1 MEIVNALCLQLL
13 RSHGKTRIVD
23 AVFFKVFAVVFQFID
38 QVTTQI
44 GFAHGHALFIIGIGQ
59 LRYADIGLYAA
70 FLHRTTRWQMVA
82 RNGEA
87 KARVPRQRQ
96 DTLHR
101 SLAETAFTHD
111 QAAMVILQCARHNF
125 GCRCRA
131 SVNQNDDRRA
141 AGDIARN
148 GAFGPP
154 ALDVAF
160 VTAAFGNNLATRQES
175 IGNGNGFI
183 QYATG
188 VGPQVNDVTQRISA
202 KRFLYAGDSSDNVS
216 AGLFGETGN

>member
-1 MEIVNALCLQLL
+1 
-13 RSHGKTRIVD
+13 
-23 AVFFKVFAVVFQFID
+23 
-38 QVTTQI
+38 
-44 GFAHGHALFIIGIGQ
+44 
-59 LRYADIGLYAA
+59 
-70 FLHRTTRWQMVA
+70 MVA

-111 QAAMVILQCARHNF
+111 QAAMMVLQGARHNF

-148 GAFGPP
+148 SAFGPP

-160 VTAAFGNNLATRQES
+160 VTAAFGNNLTTRQEGV
-175 IGNGNGFI
+175 GNRNGLV

-188 VGPQVNDVTQRISA
+188 VGPQVNDVAQRISA
-202 KRFLYAGDSSDNVS
+202 ERFLYAGHSSDNVS
-216 AGLFGETGN
+216 AGLFGEAGD

>member
-1 MEIVNALCLQLL
+1 M
-13 RSHGKTRIVD
+13 
-23 AVFFKVFAVVFQFID
+23 
-38 QVTTQI
+38 
-44 GFAHGHALFIIGIGQ
+44 
-59 LRYADIGLYAA
+59 RYADIGFDAA
-70 FLHRTTRWQMVA
+70 FLHRTARWQMVT

-87 KARVPRQRQ
+87 QAGVPRQRQ

-111 QAAMVILQCARHNF
+111 QAAMMVLQCARHNF

-148 GAFGPP
+148 SAFGPP
-154 ALDVAF
+154 ALDIAF
-160 VTAAFGNNLATRQES
+160 VAATFGNNLATRKES
-175 IGNGNGFI
+175 IRNGNGFV

-188 VGPQVNDVTQRISA
+188 VGPQVDDVTQRISA
-202 KRFLYAGDSSDNVS
+202 KRFLYAGHSSDNVS

>member
-1 MEIVNALCLQLL
+1 M
-13 RSHGKTRIVD
+13 
-23 AVFFKVFAVVFQFID
+23 
-38 QVTTQI
+38 TTQI

-70 FLHRTTRWQMVA
+70 FLHRTARWKMVA

-87 KARVPRQRQ
+87 KAGVPRQRQ

-111 QAAMVILQCARHNF
+111 QAAMMVLQCAGHNF

-131 SVNQNDDRRA
+131 CVNQNDDRRA
-141 AGDIARN
+141 AGNIPRN

-160 VTAAFGNNLATRQES
+160 VTAAFGNNLPTRQES
-175 IGNGNGFI
+175 IGNGNGLV

-188 VGPQVNDVTQRISA
+188 VGPQIDDVTQRISA
-202 KRFLYAGDSSDNVS
+202 KRFLDAGHSSDNVS
-216 AGLFGETGN
+216 AGLFRETGD

>member
-1 MEIVNALCLQLL
+1 MEIVNALGLQLFG
-13 RSHGKTRIVD
+13 RHGKTRIVD

-38 QVTTQI
+38 QMTTQI
-44 GFAHGHALFIIGIGQ
+44 GFAHGHPLFIIGIGQ
-59 LRYADIGLYAA
+59 LRDADIGLYAA

-87 KARVPRQRQ
+87 QARVPRQRQ
-96 DTLHR
+96 DSLHR
-101 SLAETAFTHD
+101 PLAETAFTHD
-111 QAAMVILQCARHNF
+111 QAAMVILQCARDNF
-125 GCRCRA
+125 RRRCRTRID
-131 SVNQNDDRRA
+131 QNDDRRA

-148 GAFGPP
+148 SAFGPP

-175 IGNGNGFI
+175 IGNGNGFV

-188 VGPQVNDVTQRISA
+188 VGPQVDDVTQRISA
-202 KRFLYAGDSSDNVS
+202 KRFLYAGHSSDNVS
-216 AGLFGETGN
+216 AGLFGETGD